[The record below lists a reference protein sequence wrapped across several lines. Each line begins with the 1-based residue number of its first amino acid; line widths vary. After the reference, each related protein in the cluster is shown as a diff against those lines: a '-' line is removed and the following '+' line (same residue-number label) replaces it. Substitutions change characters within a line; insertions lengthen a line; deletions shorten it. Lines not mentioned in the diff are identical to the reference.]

1 MKALLRLCL
10 VFALLASLF
19 LSIASAEQ
27 IQHPFIEEIQPV
39 LEPVADDAVIS
50 DKAQEP
56 EPVPPPIWS
65 LCGTPSKHLLIPYLP
80 PFCSDFSLYKERC
93 LTNFTATVTKMA

>member
-10 VFALLASLF
+10 VFALLACLF
-19 LSIASAEQ
+19 FTIARAEQ
-27 IQHPFIEEIQPV
+27 IQHPLIEEIQPV
-39 LEPVADDAVIS
+39 LEPVVDDTIIS

-65 LCGTPSKHLLIPYLP
+65 LCGTPSQHLLIPYFP
-80 PFCSDFSLYKERC
+80 PFAHLLFS
-93 LTNFTATVTKMA
+93 